1 MGDTLTVN
9 DKKIYS
15 GKRTSFHVYLDSGT
29 TEKHQHVPFYCKLKN
44 LTIYFDSDCNWEI
57 QAEVSIDDK
66 VIARAR
72 GKSFKVEH
80 LLEEP
85 IYANS
90 EVKFEISVI
99 SGVPSGYQVTIYGDV
114 CCVC

>member
-1 MGDTLTVN
+1 MADTLTIN

-15 GKRTSFHVYLDSGT
+15 GKQTSFHVYLNSLA
-29 TEKHQHVPFYCKLKN
+29 TEKHQHVPFNCILKN
-44 LTIYFDSDCNWEI
+44 LTFYFDTNCNWEI
-57 QAEVSIDDK
+57 LAEVSIDDK
-66 VIARAR
+66 VIARTR
-72 GKSFKVEH
+72 GKSLKIEH

-99 SGVPSGYQVTIYGDV
+99 IGIPADYQVTVYGDV